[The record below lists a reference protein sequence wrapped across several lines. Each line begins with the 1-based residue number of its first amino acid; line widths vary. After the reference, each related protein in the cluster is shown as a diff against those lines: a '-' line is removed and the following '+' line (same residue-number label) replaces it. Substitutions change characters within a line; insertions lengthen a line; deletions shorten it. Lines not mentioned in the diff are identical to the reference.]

1 MPVTLASLPAELHAG
16 IASMCALQD
25 ERLRHAK
32 YALHTATFAPLT
44 DPNLCAKESWTTVG
58 ALSVVSKHWSKV
70 TEPYRFSA
78 KSWCILRDP
87 FSRSY
92 AGFPARDEDVAMYRR
107 RALEPLLDRT
117 REMIQEALQAN
128 DHAQLRRVAHA
139 LQPCELLR
147 IKRNA

>member
-1 MPVTLASLPAELHAG
+1 MNALADSQE
-16 IASMCALQD
+16 
-25 ERLRHAK
+25 
-32 YALHTATFAPLT
+32 Y
-44 DPNLCAKESWTTVG
+44 
-58 ALSVVSKHWSKV
+58 
-70 TEPYRFSA
+70 
-78 KSWCILRDP
+78 WCILRDP
-87 FSRSY
+87 FSRGY